1 LHIATNNN
9 NRNRAPIGGRRLS
22 RAGRGVAR
30 MGDQFQFQEHIMT
43 KYQEIKAK
51 HEKEL
56 EAFPFMW
63 AFSTEQFSAGMKGL
77 GLEPTDTDKIF
88 SIGAGGYIRKTD
100 APAMKE
106 MFARHK
112 AELKAARAADKKAKG
127 FTFEMFLYELD
138 NHEYCIT
145 GDATETLEALGLSW
159 QEVQADKR
167 LSDALN
173 KAIATINAREA
184 M

>member
-1 LHIATNNN
+1 
-9 NRNRAPIGGRRLS
+9 
-22 RAGRGVAR
+22 
-30 MGDQFQFQEHIMT
+30 MT
-43 KYQEIKAK
+43 KYQELKAK
-51 HEKEL
+51 HEKEV

-63 AFSTEQFSAGMKGL
+63 AFDEKQFDAGMKGL
-77 GLEPTDTDKIF
+77 GLDPTDTDKIF

-106 MFARHK
+106 MFTRHK

-138 NHEYCIT
+138 NHEYCYT
-145 GDATETLEALGLSW
+145 GDASEALAALGLSYE
-159 QEVQADKR
+159 EVQADER
-167 LSDALN
+167 LS
-173 KAIATINAREA
+173 KAFKKAVATINEREA

>member
-1 LHIATNNN
+1 
-9 NRNRAPIGGRRLS
+9 
-22 RAGRGVAR
+22 
-30 MGDQFQFQEHIMT
+30 MT
-43 KYQEIKAK
+43 KYQELKAK
-51 HEKEL
+51 HQAEV

-63 AFSTEQFSAGMKGL
+63 AFDEKQFNEGMKGL

-138 NHEYCIT
+138 NHEYCYT
-145 GDATETLEALGLSW
+145 GDPTDALEALGLSW
-159 QEVQADKR
+159 EEVQADKR
-167 LSDALN
+167 LSDALK
-173 KAIATINAREA
+173 KAIATINEREA

>member
-1 LHIATNNN
+1 
-9 NRNRAPIGGRRLS
+9 
-22 RAGRGVAR
+22 
-30 MGDQFQFQEHIMT
+30 MT
-43 KYQEIKAK
+43 QYQEMKAK
-51 HEKEL
+51 QEKDL
-56 EAFPFMW
+56 NAFPFMW
-63 AFSTEQFSAGMKGL
+63 AFDEKQFNAGMKGL

-100 APAMKE
+100 APAMEE
-106 MFARHK
+106 MFARHE
-112 AELKAARAADKKAKG
+112 AEHEAAIAADADG
-127 FTFEMFLYELD
+127 TGYIYDMFLYELD
-138 NHEYCIT
+138 NHEYSYT

-173 KAIATINAREA
+173 KAIKTINARET

>member
-1 LHIATNNN
+1 
-9 NRNRAPIGGRRLS
+9 
-22 RAGRGVAR
+22 
-30 MGDQFQFQEHIMT
+30 MT
-43 KYQEIKAK
+43 QYQEMKAK
-51 HEKEL
+51 QEKEL
-56 EAFPFMW
+56 NAFPFMW
-63 AFSTEQFSAGMKGL
+63 AFDEKQFNAGMKGL

-100 APAMKE
+100 APAMEE
-106 MFARHK
+106 MFARHE
-112 AELKAARAADKKAKG
+112 AELKAARAADKKG

-138 NHEYCIT
+138 NHEYSYT
-145 GDATETLEALGLSW
+145 GDATETLEALGLTW

-173 KAIATINAREA
+173 KAIKTINARET

>member
-1 LHIATNNN
+1 
-9 NRNRAPIGGRRLS
+9 
-22 RAGRGVAR
+22 
-30 MGDQFQFQEHIMT
+30 MT
-43 KYQEIKAK
+43 KYQELKAK

-63 AFSTEQFSAGMKGL
+63 AFSNEQFNAGMKGL

-138 NHEYCIT
+138 NHEYCYT

-159 QEVQADKR
+159 KEVQADKR

-173 KAIATINAREA
+173 KAIKTINEREV

>member
-1 LHIATNNN
+1 
-9 NRNRAPIGGRRLS
+9 
-22 RAGRGVAR
+22 
-30 MGDQFQFQEHIMT
+30 MT

-51 HEKEL
+51 QEQEL
-56 EAFPFMW
+56 NAFPFMW
-63 AFSTEQFSAGMKGL
+63 AFSNEQFNAGMKEL

-127 FTFEMFLYELD
+127 F
-138 NHEYCIT
+138 I
-145 GDATETLEALGLSW
+145 S
-159 QEVQADKR
+159 
-167 LSDALN
+167 
-173 KAIATINAREA
+173 
-184 M
+184 

>member
-1 LHIATNNN
+1 
-9 NRNRAPIGGRRLS
+9 
-22 RAGRGVAR
+22 
-30 MGDQFQFQEHIMT
+30 MT

-51 HEKEL
+51 HEKEV

-63 AFSTEQFSAGMKGL
+63 AFDEKQFNAGMKEL

-106 MFARHK
+106 MFLRHK
-112 AELKAARAADKKAKG
+112 AEQSAAIAADTDGTG
-127 FTFEMFLYELD
+127 FVYDMFLYELD
-138 NHEYCIT
+138 NHEYGYT
-145 GDATETLEALGLSW
+145 GDATETLEALGLTW
-159 QEVQADKR
+159 QEVKADKR

-173 KAIATINAREA
+173 KAIKTINAREA

>member
-1 LHIATNNN
+1 
-9 NRNRAPIGGRRLS
+9 
-22 RAGRGVAR
+22 
-30 MGDQFQFQEHIMT
+30 MT
-43 KYQEIKAK
+43 QYQEIKAK
-51 HEKEL
+51 HEKEV

-63 AFSTEQFSAGMKGL
+63 AFDEKQFNAGMKEL
-77 GLEPTDTDKIF
+77 GLDPTDTDKIF
-88 SIGAGGYIRKTD
+88 SIGGGGYIRKTD

-138 NHEYCIT
+138 NHEYCYT

-159 QEVQADKR
+159 QEVKADKR

-173 KAIATINAREA
+173 KAIKTINEREA